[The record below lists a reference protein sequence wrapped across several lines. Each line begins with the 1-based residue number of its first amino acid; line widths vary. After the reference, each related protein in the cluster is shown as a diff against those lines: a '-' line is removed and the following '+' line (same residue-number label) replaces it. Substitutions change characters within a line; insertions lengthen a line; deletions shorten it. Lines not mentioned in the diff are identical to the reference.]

1 MKKIILMIVMV
12 VVLASTVSAY
22 NMTEQQKIL
31 ASNAGALDKF
41 GISVSISS
49 DGNTAIVGANSE
61 DTSGADAGAA
71 YIFQWNGT
79 DWDEQQKILASDGE
93 ASDKFG
99 ISVSISSDGNTAIVG
114 ANREDASAGAAYIFQ
129 WNGTAWYEQQKI
141 LASNAEAGDYFGNS
155 VSISSDGNTAI
166 VGANMEDDGGSWA
179 GAAYIFR
186 WNGTAWYEQQKI
198 NANDAAGDDQFGVS
212 VSISPN
218 GNTAIVA
225 AYTEDEGG
233 ADAGAAYIFQWNGTV
248 WYEQIK
254 ILASD
259 AGAADRFGNSVSISS
274 DGNTAIVGAFY
285 EDDGGSNAGAAY
297 IFQWNGTAWHEQQKI
312 NANDAGAVDRFGNSV
327 SISSDGNT
335 AIVGAF
341 YEDDGGS
348 NAGAAYIFQWN
359 GTAWHEQQK
368 INANDAGINDYLG
381 VSVSISSDGNTAIV
395 GAEGKDSS
403 AGAAYIFQSTTSP
416 LLPTSTTFT
425 SEETT
430 NFSEVTLSSVTSL
443 TLAIDNKGKIAFPSD
458 HSINAEDDDYD
469 TNIVIEDEFISV
481 NTAVLDSTFNS
492 SATLTLEGVTCPVQ
506 TISYKE
512 GAFISKEDIIAGG
525 RNCELDEV
533 CSNIQCNAGVLTFD
547 VAHFTGFAAGAD
559 ANLTTEAE
567 AGVFYP
573 LDPIEFTAEYV
584 NSTDGTPISGE
595 CNITFDDEGT
605 WHTMDF
611 DNTDYNYTKSFAAAG
626 LHEYNVTCSSANFVT
641 LEANDT
647 KLVSSIDIPEF
658 SVLTL
663 GLGLMA
669 VLIGLIIVRRK
680 K

>member
-1 MKKIILMIVMV
+1 
-12 VVLASTVSAY
+12 
-22 NMTEQQKIL
+22 
-31 ASNAGALDKF
+31 
-41 GISVSISS
+41 
-49 DGNTAIVGANSE
+49 
-61 DTSGADAGAA
+61 
-71 YIFQWNGT
+71 
-79 DWDEQQKILASDGE
+79 
-93 ASDKFG
+93 
-99 ISVSISSDGNTAIVG
+99 
-114 ANREDASAGAAYIFQ
+114 
-129 WNGTAWYEQQKI
+129 
-141 LASNAEAGDYFGNS
+141 
-155 VSISSDGNTAI
+155 
-166 VGANMEDDGGSWA
+166 
-179 GAAYIFR
+179 
-186 WNGTAWYEQQKI
+186 
-198 NANDAAGDDQFGVS
+198 
-212 VSISPN
+212 
-218 GNTAIVA
+218 
-225 AYTEDEGG
+225 
-233 ADAGAAYIFQWNGTV
+233 
-248 WYEQIK
+248 
-254 ILASD
+254 
-259 AGAADRFGNSVSISS
+259 
-274 DGNTAIVGAFY
+274 
-285 EDDGGSNAGAAY
+285 AY

-312 NANDAGAVDRFGNSV
+312 NANDAA
-327 SISSDGNT
+327 
-335 AIVGAF
+335 
-341 YEDDGGS
+341 
-348 NAGAAYIFQWN
+348 
-359 GTAWHEQQK
+359 
-368 INANDAGINDYLG
+368 INDYLG

-458 HSINAEDDDYD
+458 HSINVEGADYD

-573 LDPIEFTAEYV
+573 LDPIEFRAEYV

-595 CNITFDDEGT
+595 CNITFDDDWGT
-605 WHTMDF
+605 EYTMDF
-611 DNTDYNYTKSFAAAG
+611 DSTDYNYTKSFEAAG